1 MSLMEF
7 LEIRDGAL
15 VPAYRRQVESIR
27 CDWCD
32 FPAEPVLP
40 IGSLWV
46 CPACF
51 GEAEREWGRGGG
63 ER

>member
-15 VPAYRRQVESIR
+15 VPAYGRQVESIR

-32 FPAEPVLP
+32 FPVEPVLAL
-40 IGSLWV
+40 GSLWV
-46 CPACF
+46 CPPCF
-51 GEAEREWGRGGG
+51 GEAEREWGR
-63 ER
+63 R